1 MEEESEGEK
10 SVMEFDTS
18 KMPEGVEEFSGFADD
33 TVLIKKPK
41 SSKKSKSLE
50 NVNNKS
56 KQSQTNK
63 AIIEMYKKQQLEISE

>member
-56 KQSQTNK
+56 K
-63 AIIEMYKKQQLEISE
+63 